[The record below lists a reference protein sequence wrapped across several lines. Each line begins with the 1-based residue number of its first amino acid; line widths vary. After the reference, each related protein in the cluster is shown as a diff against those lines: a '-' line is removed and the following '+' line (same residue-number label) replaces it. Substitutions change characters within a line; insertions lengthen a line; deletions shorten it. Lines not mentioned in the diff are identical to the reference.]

1 MSATSPVNPQLKALT
16 DAGVSVWLDQIR
28 RSLVQGGELA
38 RMVAEE
44 SLRGVTANPSIFEKA
59 ILGSEDY
66 DDSLRDLAREELD
79 AREIYDRLAVGDV
92 QLAAD
97 VLAGVHRES
106 GGRDGFV
113 SLEVA
118 PDMAHDTQRTIDGAR
133 TYWKMLSRPNV
144 MIKIPGTPEGA
155 GAIEQAIYEG
165 INVNV
170 TLLFAVSAYEQVAE
184 AYLRGLERRLE
195 EGLPL
200 DVNSVA
206 SFFVSRV
213 DTNVDRKLEALGRG
227 DLAGRAALANARAA
241 YRRFEEIFS
250 GPRWEALHHA
260 GAAVQRPLWASTGVK
275 NQDYSDTMYVDGLVG
290 RHTVNTMPMAT
301 LHAVADHSHL
311 TGPTAEHDPSA
322 DLQALAEAGI
332 DFDQVT
338 DELLIDGVKQF
349 EGAMDRLLAGIEE
362 RREAV
367 LTGRPPTIAARIPAA
382 HLGAVAARVKR
393 ALEEGVASRVWR
405 RDASLWG
412 GPGSR
417 MTRRPLDQTS
427 PDGEWA
433 ATAREIED
441 RLGWL
446 TVSEPMLEHASQL
459 HAFTEQCLAEGFTDA
474 LLLGMGGSSLGPE
487 VIRRSFTDL
496 HAPRG
501 IPGGLRLQ
509 VLDCTDPDV
518 VLRVQESVDL
528 ERTLFIVSSKSGDT
542 IETLSHYRHFRA
554 LAEPGQFVV
563 VTDPG
568 SPLEALARDE
578 GLRHCFLNQPDIGG
592 RYSVLSL
599 FGLVPAALMGVRIE
613 ALLHGCQVAEQSCAH
628 HDSSESNS
636 GLWLGAALGEL
647 ARRGADKL
655 TFVVSPPIESFG
667 LWVEQLIAES
677 TGKHGRG
684 IVPIVDEPLGAP
696 DVYGEDRVFVYMR
709 NSDAPDQRLD
719 EGVEALASAGHP
731 VLTLATHDA
740 LDLGRVFFLA
750 EFAVAVAGW
759 ALEINPFDQPNVQE
773 AKDNTKQVLDSGSV
787 PELAPAADDALRAL
801 LSDAGPP
808 HYVAIMGYLP
818 PSDELDAAL
827 TELRVTIRAA
837 THAATTFGYGPR
849 FLHSTGQL
857 HKGGPPIGRFLQLVA
872 DPRRDAEIPGA
883 GYSFGTLIAAQAA
896 GDLQTL
902 RGHGLAAE
910 RVKLEGDPVSAV
922 RGLTQRI
929 TGLLPG
935 R

>member
-1 MSATSPVNPQLKALT
+1 MSATSAVNPRLKALT
-16 DAGVSVWLDQIR
+16 EAGVSVWLDQIR
-28 RSLVQGGELA
+28 RSLVEGGELA
-38 RMVAEE
+38 RMVSEE

-66 DDSLRDLAREELD
+66 DDALRELAREQLS
-79 AREIYDRLAVGDV
+79 ARQIYDRLAVRDV

-97 VLAGVHRES
+97 VLAGVHGES

-118 PDMAHDTQRTIDGAR
+118 PDMAHDRQRTIDGAR
-133 TYWKMLSRPNV
+133 TYWKMVSRANV

-200 DVNSVA
+200 EVNSVA

-213 DTNVDRKLEALGRG
+213 DTNVDRKLEALDRS

-250 GPRWEALHHA
+250 GPRWEALRHA

-275 NQDYSDTMYVDGLVG
+275 NPDYPDTMYVDGLVG

-311 TGPTAEHDPSA
+311 SGPTAAHDPTA
-322 DLQALAEAGI
+322 DIEALTGAGI

-338 DELLIDGVKQF
+338 DELLIDGVQQF

-367 LTGRPPTIAARIPAA
+367 LTGRPPTIQGRLPSP
-382 HLGAVAARVKR
+382 LVGPVAERVGR
-393 ALEEGVASRVWR
+393 ALEQSVASRVWR
-405 RDASLWG
+405 HDASLWG
-412 GPGSR
+412 GPGV
-417 MTRRPLDQTS
+417 
-427 PDGEWA
+427 A
-433 ATAREIED
+433 EIED

-446 TVSEPMLEHASQL
+446 TVAETMLEHASQL
-459 HAFTEQCLAEGFTDA
+459 HAFTAQCRAEGFTDA
-474 LLLGMGGSSLGPE
+474 VLLGMGGSSLGPE
-487 VIRRSFTDL
+487 VIRRSFIDL
-496 HAPRG
+496 HAPQG

-528 ERTLFIVSSKSGDT
+528 ERTLFIVSSKSGGT

-554 LAEPGQFVV
+554 LAEAGQFVV
-563 VTDPG
+563 ITDPG
-568 SPLEALARDE
+568 SPLESLARDE

-613 ALLHGCQVAEQSCAH
+613 ALLHACQVAEQNCAH
-628 HDSSESNS
+628 YDSSESNS
-636 GLWLGAALGEL
+636 GLWLGATLGEL
-647 ARRGADKL
+647 ARQGADKL
-655 TFVVSPPIESFG
+655 TFVVSPPIGSFG

-677 TGKHGRG
+677 TGKHRRG
-684 IVPIVDEPLGAP
+684 IVPIVDEPLGP
-696 DVYGEDRVFVYMR
+696 PEVYGEDRVFVYLR
-709 NSDAPDQRLD
+709 NSDRPDQALD
-719 EGVEALASAGHP
+719 GKLEVLASAGHP

-759 ALEINPFDQPNVQE
+759 VLEINPFDQPNVQE
-773 AKDNTKQVLDSGSV
+773 AKDNTKHVLDSGSV
-787 PELAPAADDALRAL
+787 PDLAPADDDALRAL
-801 LSDAGPP
+801 LADAEPP

-818 PSDELDAAL
+818 PSDRLDAAL
-827 TELRVTIRAA
+827 TELRVAVRAA
-837 THAATTFGYGPR
+837 TRAATTFGYGPR

-857 HKGGPPIGRFLQLVA
+857 HKGGPPTGRFLQLVA

-902 RGHGLAAE
+902 RGHGLPAE

-922 RGLTQRI
+922 RALTERI
-929 TGLLPG
+929 TGLLQG
-935 R
+935 A